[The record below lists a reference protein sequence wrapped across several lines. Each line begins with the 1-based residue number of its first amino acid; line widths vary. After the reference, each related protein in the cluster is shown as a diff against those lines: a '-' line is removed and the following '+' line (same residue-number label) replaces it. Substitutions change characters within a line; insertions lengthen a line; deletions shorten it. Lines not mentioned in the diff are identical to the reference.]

1 MFDHLS
7 FLFIFTR
14 FIVWIIF
21 LSFFIPFFTSPLAQA
36 CSLCPIQNSEFII
49 PFAARTLTHP
59 ITPIAPIIARV
70 AHTPLFPLLPQSLP
84 TNSTTAAFSPF

>member
-1 MFDHLS
+1 NYLCNLS
-7 FLFIFTR
+7 LNFFLY
-14 FIVWIIF
+14 
-21 LSFFIPFFTSPLAQA
+21 LAKIPSLAQA

-84 TNSTTAAFSPF
+84 TNSTTAAFSPLLKGG

>member
-14 FIVWIIF
+14 FIVRIIF
-21 LSFFIPFFTSPLAQA
+21 LSFFIPFFTSSLAQA

-59 ITPIAPIIARV
+59 ITPIIARV
-70 AHTPLFPLLPQSLP
+70 AHTIAPHKQHNCSIFPLLKGG
-84 TNSTTAAFSPF
+84 